1 VDFTQDYYLP
11 FAKRFATSI
20 QQVLPDAMIFLESE
34 QGLNHPTWPAITIK
48 NAVFAPHW
56 YDAMVL
62 VLKDFHPWI
71 GFDTHAAKLVFGP
84 RRIRR
89 SFAAQLRRFKDVAAQ
104 QMGEIPTLIG
114 EFGIAFDLR
123 EGKAYKTN
131 DYRLQE
137 AALERSFRAIE
148 DNLLSCTLWNYTA
161 DNDNEHGDQW
171 NGEDLSIFSLD
182 QQLHPKDLNSGGR
195 ALDAAVRPYPIA
207 TAGEP
212 LELSFNSRTR
222 IFSFR
227 FRHDPHV
234 NAPTE
239 IFLPRFH
246 YPQPVSIHVSD
257 GHCSYDSTS
266 QKATYVHDP
275 SFAEHTITVKP

>member
-1 VDFTQDYYLP
+1 
-11 FAKRFATSI
+11 
-20 QQVLPDAMIFLESE
+20 MIFLESE
-34 QGLNHPTWPAITIK
+34 QELNQRTWPAIKIK

-62 VLKDFHPWI
+62 MLKDFHPMI
-71 GFDTHAAKLVFGP
+71 AFDRHTAKMVVGP

-89 SFAAQLRRFKDVAAQ
+89 SFAAQLRRLKDMAVQ

-123 EGKAYKTN
+123 KAKAYRTN
-131 DYRLQE
+131 NFRLQE
-137 AALERSFRAIE
+137 AALDRSFRAIE

-161 DNDNEHGDQW
+161 DNNNERGDQW

-182 QQLHPKDLNSGGR
+182 QRLDPNDLNSGGR
-195 ALDAAVRPYPIA
+195 ALNAAVRPYPIA

-212 LELSFNSRTR
+212 LEMSFDYRTK
-222 IFSFR
+222 FFNFR
-227 FRHDPHV
+227 FRHDPIV

-239 IFLPRFH
+239 LFLPRLH

-257 GHCSYDSTS
+257 GHCSYDFAS
-266 QKATYVHDP
+266 QKATYRHDP
-275 SFAEHTITVKP
+275 SFKEHTLTIQP